1 MPNLRPAAKAPSL
14 TGMSTAY
21 FYDPA
26 CLTHVTPPG
35 HPERVDRLHAV
46 QAALSG
52 TAFAGLDR
60 RTAPPADP
68 AEIARCHPQDYIDRI
83 RAAIPAQGTHQ
94 LDPDTHVSPGSWT
107 AALGGLGQA
116 LAAVDAVVSGA
127 AANAFVAI
135 RPPGHHA
142 ETARPMGF
150 CLFGT
155 VAIAAKRA
163 LDHHGLS
170 RVAVVDFDVHHGNGT
185 QDLLWNEPRTLFAS
199 SQQMPL
205 WPGTGAADERGAHD
219 NVINL
224 PLPPGSDGTAFRAAW
239 APTLARLEAFAPELV
254 LVSAGFDAHAAD
266 PLAQLELVEDD
277 FVWITGRLCDLADRH
292 ARGRLVSVL
301 EGGYDLTALAASAA
315 AHVGVLMERG
325 A

>member
-1 MPNLRPAAKAPSL
+1 MN
-14 TGMSTAY
+14 TAY
-21 FYDPA
+21 FFDPA

-52 TAFAGLDR
+52 PAFAGLDR
-60 RTAPPADP
+60 RIAPAADP

-83 RAAIPAQGTHQ
+83 RAAIPDQGSHQ
-94 LDPDTHVSPGSWT
+94 LDEDTHVSPGSWN
-107 AALGGLGQA
+107 AALGALGQA
-116 LAAVDAVVSGA
+116 LGALDAVMTGQ
-127 AANAFVAI
+127 AANAFAAV

-142 ETARPMGF
+142 ETAMTMGF

-163 LDHHGLS
+163 LDHYGLS

-185 QDLLWNEPRTLFAS
+185 QDLLWDEGRALFVS
-199 SQQMPL
+199 SHQFPL
-205 WPGTGAADERGAHD
+205 WPGTGKADETGAQGSIL
-219 NVINL
+219 NV
-224 PLPPGSDGTAFRAAW
+224 PLAPGSDGVAFRAAYE
-239 APTLARLEAFAPELV
+239 AQVFPRLEAFAPELV
-254 LVSAGFDAHAAD
+254 IVSAGFDAHADD
-266 PLAQLELVEDD
+266 PLAQLNLREDD
-277 FVWITGRLCDLADRH
+277 FVWVTQKLCDIAARH
-292 ARGRLVSVL
+292 AGGRLVSVL
-301 EGGYDLTALAASAA
+301 EGGYDLDALGRSVA

>member
-1 MPNLRPAAKAPSL
+1 MN
-14 TGMSTAY
+14 TAY
-21 FYDPA
+21 FFDPA

-52 TAFAGLDR
+52 PAFAGLDR
-60 RTAPPADP
+60 RIAPAADP

-83 RAAIPAQGTHQ
+83 RAAIPDQGSHQ
-94 LDPDTHVSPGSWT
+94 LDEDTHVSPGSWN
-107 AALGGLGQA
+107 AALGALGQA
-116 LAAVDAVVSGA
+116 LGALDAVMTGQ
-127 AANAFVAI
+127 AANAFAAV

-142 ETARPMGF
+142 ETAMTMGF

-163 LDHHGLS
+163 LDHYGLS

-185 QDLLWNEPRTLFAS
+185 QDLLWDEGCALFVS
-199 SQQMPL
+199 SHQFPL
-205 WPGTGAADERGAHD
+205 WPGTGKADETGAQGSIL
-219 NVINL
+219 NV
-224 PLPPGSDGTAFRAAW
+224 PLAPGSDGVAFRAAYE
-239 APTLARLEAFAPELV
+239 AQVFPRLEAFAPELV
-254 LVSAGFDAHAAD
+254 IVSAGFDAHADD
-266 PLAQLELVEDD
+266 PLAQLNLREDD
-277 FVWITGRLCDLADRH
+277 FVWVTQKLCDIAARH
-292 ARGRLVSVL
+292 AGGRLVSVL
-301 EGGYDLTALAASAA
+301 EGGYDLDALGRSVA